1 MKLAGVFV
9 LCVLIL
15 GTAVDVHAD
24 GIPTDARIIVG
35 HGDPP
40 KPKPVGQS
48 FPVLVDQTTGGGTDV
63 FVNGSATQ
71 SIVELIFTAMLNK
84 KDTINCVADDVIFG
98 HCSVTIDKGNKVT
111 IIFDDPLS
119 GGILPLADFFV
130 GLNDSGKTTGG
141 WKKDGLKHLD
151 AQAVFATTAPE
162 PGAGWLLITGL
173 GGVWLWRK
181 QHTAA

>member
-1 MKLAGVFV
+1 MKFASVFV
-9 LCVLIL
+9 LFVLL
-15 GTAVDVHAD
+15 LATAVDIHAD
-24 GIPTDARIIVG
+24 GIPPDARIIVG

-40 KPKPVGQS
+40 PPTHVGQF
-48 FPVLVDQTTGGGTDV
+48 FPVPVDQITGGGTDD
-63 FVNGSATQ
+63 FVNSSTNQ
-71 SIVELIFTAMLNK
+71 SIIELIFTAMLNK

-119 GGILPLADFFV
+119 GGILPGAGFFV
-130 GLNDSGKTTGG
+130 DLNDSGKTTGS

-151 AQAVFATTAPE
+151 AQAVFATTVPE
-162 PGAGWLLITGL
+162 PGASLLLITGL

-181 QHTAA
+181 RHASA